1 MGALGCYV
9 CKKMKKSP
17 GFQFLLVLI
26 FNWRVLLAQ
35 VHSFPHYEV
44 SALVS
49 FKRAAFEDPFS
60 ALSDW
65 NPLDGSPCSWTGV
78 TCSANQ
84 DSVVFLNL
92 SGSSLKGFLTPELRN
107 LGCLQELHLN
117 NNLLLGTI
125 PVEIGMLKNL
135 TVLDL
140 SMNQL
145 TGPIPP
151 MLGELT
157 AIKKLDLHSNELT
170 GNIPPELGKL
180 ENLVELR
187 LDRNRLEGQIPGGS
201 NLNVSATSHGVHDS
215 KSSDLCHLS
224 KLRTGDFSY
233 NFLVGQIPSCL
244 KYLQR
249 SSFQGN
255 CFQDKYWVLQRTLRS
270 CHSNK
275 NQAIAKEKDKQFTDE
290 YNKHPSPQQP
300 EWLLILEVTT
310 GFIILVF
317 IITGIATAVRT
328 CKLKNSEKIHWK
340 KKMSWK
346 GEMSISIDGDILKNV
361 PRFIR
366 AELEIACEDF
376 SNIIGTSSHGMVYKG
391 TMKDATEVAVISL
404 CNLEDQWTNYL
415 ELSFHTKVADLARMD
430 HENLPKLLGYC
441 KETEPFSRMLVLG
454 YASNGTLYEHIH
466 YGDGSQLSW
475 IRRMKIIL
483 GVARG
488 LQYLHTE
495 LQPPFVLSEI
505 SSNAVYLTED
515 FSPKLVDFKSCKVI
529 FSESKKSAGY
539 ITNGGS
545 LPGHNSSREQ
555 QDMEIQANIFA
566 FGVLLLE
573 IISGR
578 PPNCKERGCLITWAT
593 EYLQNPEE
601 KVKLVDPGLKNVK
614 SEDLTVI
621 CSVVSLCIEPD
632 PTKRPSMQ
640 AITGMLEE
648 KIELSAAALLKE
660 SPLVWAELA
669 LSS

>member
-1 MGALGCYV
+1 
-9 CKKMKKSP
+9 MKKSP
-17 GFQFLLVLI
+17 GFQFLLVLV
-26 FNWRVLLAQ
+26 FSWRVLLAR

-44 SALVS
+44 SALVA

-60 ALSDW
+60 VLSDW
-65 NPLDGSPCSWTGV
+65 SPLDGSPCSWTGV
-78 TCSANQ
+78 TCSANR
-84 DSVVFLNL
+84 DCVVFLNL
-92 SGSSLKGFLTPELRN
+92 SGSSLKGFITPELRN

-140 SMNQL
+140 STNQI

-180 ENLVELR
+180 ENLAELR

-201 NLNVSATSHGVHDS
+201 NLNVSATSHGVHAFDS
-215 KSSDLCHLS
+215 RSSDLCHLS
-224 KLRTGDFSY
+224 KLTTGDFSY

-255 CFQDKYWVLQRTLRS
+255 CFQDKYWVLQRTPRS
-270 CHSNK
+270 CSATSHSNK
-275 NQAIAKEKDKQFTDE
+275 NQAIAKEKDKQFTDDH
-290 YNKHPSPQQP
+290 NKHQTPQQP

-310 GFIILVF
+310 GFLILAF
-317 IITGIATAVRT
+317 IITGVATSVRT

-340 KKMSWK
+340 KITSWK
-346 GEMSISIDGDILKNV
+346 YEMAISIDGDKLKKV
-361 PRFIR
+361 PRFSR
-366 AELEIACEDF
+366 MELEIACEDF
-376 SNIIGTSSHGMVYKG
+376 SNIIGTSPHGIIYKG
-391 TMKDATEVAVISL
+391 TMKDAAEVAVISL

-454 YASNGTLYEHIH
+454 YASNGTLYEHLH

-505 SSNAVYLTED
+505 VQMLCI
-515 FSPKLVDFKSCKVI
+515 SPKLVDFESWKVV

-545 LPGHNSSREQ
+545 LPGHNSSCEHK
-555 QDMEIQANIFA
+555 DMEIQANIFA

-578 PPNCKERGCLITWAT
+578 PPYCKERGCLITWAT

-601 KVKLVDPGLKNVK
+601 KVKLVDPELKNVK

-621 CSVVSLCIEPD
+621 CRVVSLCIEPD

-640 AITGMLEE
+640 TITGMLEDG
-648 KIELSAAALLKE
+648 IELSAAALLKE
-660 SPLVWAELA
+660 SPLAWAELA